1 MKNAHLMKRRSFLL
15 MTSAAGASVAFP
27 AYADYVNSV
36 RDQLRQQGYRQISVS
51 STMLGR
57 TRIVAK
63 SKTGTREII
72 MNPRTGEILRDLWS
86 SAQGSSGP
94 SIVGSDADDPDDGQ
108 DDARDD
114 DGDDDSDDDRD
125 DDSDDDG
132 DDDGGKGRGRGVHD
146 GDSDGEGRG
155 DD

>member
-108 DDARDD
+108 DDNGRTLLVHFVCSSLWVVRRRA
-114 DGDDDSDDDRD
+114 GC
-125 DDSDDDG
+125 
-132 DDDGGKGRGRGVHD
+132 GGRRWPRGTIPA
-146 GDSDGEGRG
+146 
-155 DD
+155 

>member
-108 DDARDD
+108 DD
-114 DGDDDSDDDRD
+114 DSDDDRD
-125 DDSDDDG
+125 DDA
-132 DDDGGKGRGRGVHD
+132 DDDGGKGRGRGGDDGDNDGDGGD
-146 GDSDGEGRG
+146 GDSDGDGGG